1 MIKLR
6 KDLIMK
12 RFVIA
17 SSAALALL
25 MIGLPARAHHSA
37 NAEFDTQ
44 KQFTITGVLTKI
56 DNVNPH
62 SWWHVDVKGPDG
74 KIQSWTLESLS
85 PRGLILK
92 GLKVKT
98 DLHMGDTYS
107 FRISPALKDPD
118 SNTKLGFMRSITVN
132 GKEYVVIEL

>member
-1 MIKLR
+1 MIKQ
-6 KDLIMK
+6 
-12 RFVIA
+12 FVIA
-17 SSAALALL
+17 SAAALALL
-25 MIGLPARAHHSA
+25 MIGAPARAHHSA

-44 KQFTITGVLTKI
+44 KQFTITGVLTKVE
-56 DNVNPH
+56 NVNPH

-74 KIQSWTLESLS
+74 KVQSWMLESLS

-98 DLHMGDTYS
+98 ELHLGDAYS

-118 SNTKLGFMRSITVN
+118 PKTKLGFMRSITVN

>member
-1 MIKLR
+1 MTR
-6 KDLIMK
+6 P
-12 RFVIA
+12 FVIA
-17 SSAALALL
+17 FAALALL
-25 MIGLPARAHHSA
+25 MISAVRGAGHHSA

-44 KQFTITGVLTKI
+44 KQFTITGVLTKLE
-56 DNVNPH
+56 NVNPH
-62 SWWHVDVKGPDG
+62 SWWYVDVKGPDG
-74 KIQSWTLESLS
+74 KVQSWMLESLS

-98 DLHMGDTYS
+98 DLHIGDTYS

-118 SNTKLGFMRSITVN
+118 PKMKLGFMRSITVS

>member
-1 MIKLR
+1 
-6 KDLIMK
+6 MK
-12 RFVIA
+12 RLVIA
-17 SSAALALL
+17 SAAVLALL
-25 MIGLPARAHHSA
+25 VINVPVRAHHSA

-44 KQFTITGVLTKI
+44 KQLTITGVLTKVE
-56 DNVNPH
+56 NVNPH
-62 SWWHVDVKGPDG
+62 SWWHVQVKGPDG

-118 SNTKLGFMRSITVN
+118 SNTKLGFMRSIIVN